1 LNQVSEEAAQT
12 TLENIEI
19 AASVTTGTVDGKAT
33 SGQANEVDLDQLSQ
47 LVAVRLSE
55 LLDTKTKADAK
66 GLPISLE
73 TVVSD
78 ALHDGKQMDEVR
90 SAVTQ
95 AMTEVTGQNL
105 QLDSPKTKQAVTNQS
120 SSNSTIES
128 SSETT
133 NREATTSLTEAA
145 LKQANTSVG
154 ETSQNGQSNTITTT
168 TVLPGESLFRVAQRV
183 YGEENGRRFL
193 DIFAANRDIIK
204 DINIVH
210 EGLVLKLP
218 QPINVKP
225 VLTPT
230 Q

>member
-1 LNQVSEEAAQT
+1 
-12 TLENIEI
+12 
-19 AASVTTGTVDGKAT
+19 
-33 SGQANEVDLDQLSQ
+33 
-47 LVAVRLSE
+47 
-55 LLDTKTKADAK
+55 
-66 GLPISLE
+66 
-73 TVVSD
+73 
-78 ALHDGKQMDEVR
+78 MDEVR

-168 TVLPGESLFRVAQRV
+168 TVLLGESLFRVAQRV